1 MIFDL
6 VLIKDFSTER
16 TDCIIYNKNNIRI
29 SHCYSIPV
37 DLLIFFVGKLYNK
50 LLAYVLLASRTRIIG
65 SLSFLV
71 FQYSRSWSRIYFR
84 TLCTICYPN
93 ILQPFAVA
101 LPTYCP
107 SKSNLAL
114 YHRQVGVNCCFL
126 LLLACFL
133 PFPSSFCSLRETL
146 LFHDC
151 DSYSMTKAFL
161 PINCP
166 KVIMYQDTT
175 KGYTKPK
182 TNKKLHN
189 LQKK

>member
-1 MIFDL
+1 MWL
-6 VLIKDFSTER
+6 R
-16 TDCIIYNKNNIRI
+16 
-29 SHCYSIPV
+29 
-37 DLLIFFVGKLYNK
+37 KLYK
-50 LLAYVLLASRTRIIG
+50 LLAYVLVASRTRITG
-65 SLSFLV
+65 NLSFLV
-71 FQYSRSWSRIYFR
+71 FQWWGRIHFR

-126 LLLACFL
+126 LACFL
-133 PFPSSFCSLRETL
+133 PFPSPFCSLRETL

-182 TNKKLHN
+182 TNKKTHAPIRTHMRLPPSIN
-189 LQKK
+189 LQPHVAA